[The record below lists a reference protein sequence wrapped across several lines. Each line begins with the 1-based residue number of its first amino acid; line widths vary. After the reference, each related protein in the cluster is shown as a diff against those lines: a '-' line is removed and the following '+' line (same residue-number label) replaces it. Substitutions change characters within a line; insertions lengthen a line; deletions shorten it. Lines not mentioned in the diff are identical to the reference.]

1 MLWRKLKIINVKFF
15 KKFLN
20 IIKIILVKKSLFS
33 ENEIWRCLIH
43 ILTGLSVLH
52 DEKICHR
59 DIKSGNI
66 FISQDHKMETIY
78 KLGDFN
84 VSKIAKN
91 NIMKT

>member
-1 MLWRKLKIINVKFF
+1 M
-15 KKFLN
+15 
-20 IIKIILVKKSLFS
+20 
-33 ENEIWRCLIH
+33 
-43 ILTGLSVLH
+43 TGLSVLH

-91 NIMKT
+91 NINGKWGESKFKYFFPSLLRNKKINYL